1 MPQAWGEMQL
11 APAPATTHTKTR
23 KKKKRRGKGEGLP
36 TDNVHTR
43 QIKHTHAGAAHPSN
57 EAVALSPG
65 AKTSA
70 PSTRPHYPTARAI
83 FPVCSIPPQSP
94 PSKVAAFKVHINN
107 GCMLIKHSHG
117 CFLHPEGE
125 AMPPTTASAHF
136 GRAHGCFGRDACPP
150 HEHHLQML
158 SLFHSLAKIEACREQ
173 KKNPWPRSLR
183 VKGQFRKR
191 HSTEGRAPTAAG
203 RAAGCLASC
212 AEPRED
218 VSHE

>member
-1 MPQAWGEMQL
+1 
-11 APAPATTHTKTR
+11 
-23 KKKKRRGKGEGLP
+23 
-36 TDNVHTR
+36 
-43 QIKHTHAGAAHPSN
+43 
-57 EAVALSPG
+57 
-65 AKTSA
+65 
-70 PSTRPHYPTARAI
+70 
-83 FPVCSIPPQSP
+83 
-94 PSKVAAFKVHINN
+94 
-107 GCMLIKHSHG
+107 
-117 CFLHPEGE
+117 
-125 AMPPTTASAHF
+125 MPPTTASAHF